1 MGIIAQRRQR
11 TLEWLIAAD
20 NLLQRVGQRR
30 HGLIVTDVEVIHSG
44 TPGGGIVTDVL
55 FGDMALD
62 LFTVGLAVGDAL
74 RQVQYPRIQRG
85 QLNEA
90 LPLFDKIALQSIA
103 GEELR
108 DHQFFIITGDEHVV
122 EGGTNLVA
130 QIQIGGQ
137 HA

>member
-1 MGIIAQRRQR
+1 
-11 TLEWLIAAD
+11 
-20 NLLQRVGQRR
+20 
-30 HGLIVTDVEVIHSG
+30 
-44 TPGGGIVTDVL
+44 
-55 FGDMALD
+55 MALD

-90 LPLFDKIALQSIA
+90 LTLFDKIALQSIA

-130 QIQIGGQ
+130 QIQIGG
-137 HA
+137 